1 MTRAVLFVCLLGGI
15 SAPPAAAQL
24 NDPTATA
31 VLPLPDTL
39 RAGATVV
46 NYSDNQVLRRG
57 TNGITC
63 RTDRP
68 GDDRLTLLCYPSA
81 VEGYMRRDRELRA
94 EGIRGDEYR
103 AILNAEVKTGELY
116 LPSGTLLRN
125 VSGLLNEATG
135 VPDSTRVW
143 SEFLLPF
150 ADPTALG
157 LPEFDVGLDPWL
169 MSAGRVDAHVMV
181 RYRWV
186 PWDEVE

>member
-1 MTRAVLFVCLLGGI
+1 MTRVVFLVCLLGGM
-15 SAPPAAAQL
+15 SASPGAAQL
-24 NDPTATA
+24 NAPTATA

-46 NYSDNQVLRRG
+46 NYADNQVLRRG

-63 RTDRP
+63 LTDRP
-68 GDDRLTLLCYPSA
+68 GDDRLSLLCYPSA
-81 VEGYMRRDRELRA
+81 VEGYMRRDRQLSA
-94 EGIRGDEYR
+94 EGIRGNESR
-103 AILNAEVKTGELY
+103 AILHAEVKTGALY
-116 LPSGTLLRN
+116 LPSGVLLRN
-125 VSGLLNEATG
+125 VSGVLNETTG
-135 VPDSTRVW
+135 VPDSARVW

-157 LPEFDVGLDPWL
+157 IPEFNAGLDPWL

-186 PWDEVE
+186 PWDEVK

>member
-1 MTRAVLFVCLLGGI
+1 MTRYVLLGCLIGGFFE
-15 SAPPAAAQL
+15 APAASQRP
-24 NDPTATA
+24 DPVATA

-39 RAGATVV
+39 RPGATVID
-46 NYSDNQVLRRG
+46 YEDNEVLRRG

-63 RTDRP
+63 LTDRP
-68 GDDRLTLLCYPSA
+68 GDNRLSLLCYPSA
-81 VEGYMRRDRELRA
+81 VEGYMRRDRQLSA
-94 EGIRGDEYR
+94 EGIRGNESR
-103 AILNAEVKTGELY
+103 AILHAEVKTGALY
-116 LPSGTLLRN
+116 LPSGVLVRN

-135 VPDSTRVW
+135 VPDSARVW

-157 LPEFDVGLDPWL
+157 IPEFDAGLDPWL